1 MPRWAHFAETD
12 SHLGAVLHA
21 AAAARTNFIVSL
33 RLKPM
38 RREIQRPA
46 ILRHRPH
53 DLL

>member
-21 AAAARTNFIVSL
+21 AGATRINFIVSF

-38 RREIQRPA
+38 RHEF
-46 ILRHRPH
+46 
-53 DLL
+53 